1 MKEKKLQEECL
12 HQRKSGA
19 NTHGHEKARAP
30 GDKLKNETS
39 ARRAMGKKIR
49 HGKSDNAMSPE
60 EKKLLQKKQVR
71 SRKAIDR
78 DMAVRAAA
86 HKEVDAANEDQNV
99 AVQAVN
105 DTGAAA
111 EETIDVLQRQ
121 HYSKKLRSI
130 EGDAVKAADTNPAAG
145 PDTGNYSG
153 PGGKLGK
160 NARAANRNAGEATE
174 NAGAAS
180 GFIQKKRMQKEF
192 QHTAA
197 RMSEKQAANQV
208 GNISKRFVDKAEDLM
223 GRLGE
228 WVVEF
233 LEEHAFMLL
242 FFVIILLVVLSV
254 GSCASGG
261 GLLMGTFGHSTV
273 ESSYTADDDQILA
286 VEEDYKKLEEDLQS
300 RIDNI
305 ESEYPDYDEYRYSLA
320 EINHNPYELAAL
332 LTVLYEDYEEDEV
345 QEKLQEIF
353 DLQYTLTTE
362 SITEIRTRTET
373 RHKKVTDADGNT
385 STEEYEVEVEYEYNI
400 LKVTLTSKT
409 MAEVIEALGLTDDE
423 MSRYELLVETFG
435 NKEALFA
442 EDIYAAPNPGE
453 YQDYEIPAEALTN
466 ERFANMINEAEKYLG
481 YPYVWGG
488 SNPSTSFDCSG
499 FVSYVINHCGNGWNV
514 GRQTANGLLSSCTR
528 ISKSEAQPGDL
539 IFFEKTYNTSG
550 ASHVGIYV
558 GDGMMLHCGSPIQY
572 TSINT
577 SYWQSHFY
585 TFGRIK

>member
-1 MKEKKLQEECL
+1 
-12 HQRKSGA
+12 
-19 NTHGHEKARAP
+19 
-30 GDKLKNETS
+30 
-39 ARRAMGKKIR
+39 
-49 HGKSDNAMSPE
+49 
-60 EKKLLQKKQVR
+60 
-71 SRKAIDR
+71 
-78 DMAVRAAA
+78 
-86 HKEVDAANEDQNV
+86 
-99 AVQAVN
+99 
-105 DTGAAA
+105 
-111 EETIDVLQRQ
+111 
-121 HYSKKLRSI
+121 
-130 EGDAVKAADTNPAAG
+130 
-145 PDTGNYSG
+145 
-153 PGGKLGK
+153 
-160 NARAANRNAGEATE
+160 
-174 NAGAAS
+174 
-180 GFIQKKRMQKEF
+180 MQKEF

-197 RMSEKQAANQV
+197 RMSEKQAANQL

-466 ERFANMINEAEKYLG
+466 EKFANMINEAEKYLG